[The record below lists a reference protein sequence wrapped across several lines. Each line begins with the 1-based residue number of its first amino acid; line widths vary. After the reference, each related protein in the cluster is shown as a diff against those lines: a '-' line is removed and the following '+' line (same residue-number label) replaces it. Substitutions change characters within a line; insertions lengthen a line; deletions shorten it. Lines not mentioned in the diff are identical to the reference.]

1 MIYIL
6 FFLFSCFQSPVLA
19 IVPLPTLLYFH
30 CATKKDWHRSRA
42 WWKSHQK
49 QFTGTQV
56 LVQHLEEGMTS
67 TLLTMLI
74 AAIHHTQ
81 SLVTPTLSQVEYK
94 TASQSW
100 LGLTVSHLMTGKYF
114 TLPRN
119 PLANYHC
126 PHKHLYTASTQSFR
140 LKTVSIFSLT
150 GTYKYF
156 YNKIMS

>member
-1 MIYIL
+1 MNM
-6 FFLFSCFQSPVLA
+6 
-19 IVPLPTLLYFH
+19 VPLPTLLYFH

-42 WWKSHQK
+42 WWQTHHM

-56 LVQHLEEGMTS
+56 MVQHSEEGGIS

-74 AAIHHTQ
+74 ATAIHTQ
-81 SLVTPTLSQVEYK
+81 TLVATSLSQVEYK

-100 LGLTVSHLMTGKYF
+100 LGLNTSHLMTGKYS

-126 PHKHLYTASTQSFR
+126 PHKLLYTASTQSFR
-140 LKTVSIFSLT
+140 LKTASIFSLT
-150 GTYKYF
+150 ETYTF
-156 YNKIMS
+156 TTN

>member
-1 MIYIL
+1 M
-6 FFLFSCFQSPVLA
+6 A
-19 IVPLPTLLYFH
+19 MVPLPMLLYFH
-30 CATKKDWHRSRA
+30 CATKKDWRRSRA
-42 WWKSHQK
+42 WWKTHHM

-56 LVQHLEEGMTS
+56 MVQHSEEGRIS
-67 TLLTMLI
+67 SLLTMLI
-74 AAIHHTQ
+74 ATAIHAQT
-81 SLVTPTLSQVEYK
+81 LVSPTLYQVEHK
-94 TASQSW
+94 TSPQSW
-100 LGLTVSHLMTGKYF
+100 LGLTTSHLMTGKYS

-119 PLANYHC
+119 PLAHYHC